1 MMKEAGTTITINVQ
15 GSYVKIEN
23 NENVYLT
30 LDGKQTDLNV
40 KDAVSQSRAPLRTL
54 FTKEEYADKMIPCM
68 QKLLQGQKGKMAAL
82 IVLCAMHEDLN
93 LFSVR
98 PTYEQMKDEFGDIGS
113 RNGYYHYL
121 KVNFTPDEKLPVTNA
136 LQSHLPTPPNK

>member
-1 MMKEAGTTITINVQ
+1 
-15 GSYVKIEN
+15 
-23 NENVYLT
+23 
-30 LDGKQTDLNV
+30 
-40 KDAVSQSRAPLRTL
+40 
-54 FTKEEYADKMIPCM
+54 M

-82 IVLCAMHEDLN
+82 IVLCAMDKDLN

-121 KVNFTPDEKLPVTNA
+121 KVNFTDDEKLPVKNA